1 MKQLN
6 EELYEEN
13 EQLLATND
21 QLVEQNREHIK
32 MEEKIREEMTE
43 YMMKEFRRKE
53 LAVEARLQVRIDF
66 LQKRYAEDVI
76 FLWCR
81 FNYCIG

>member
-76 FLWCR
+76 FLWYR